1 MLCRLGTDHP
11 RGCGGTFAQD
21 AESLAKLGPSPRVR
35 GNRAAPLRHR
45 VLLGTIPAGAGEPA
59 LNCQRKLISGDHPR
73 GCGGTHY
80 EALDDAIAEGPS
92 PRVRGNRLGLGAR
105 VVECG
110 TIPAG
115 AGEPVDLEHT
125 RLAIGDHPRGCGG
138 TAPSLPPSLIGPGP
152 SPRVRGNRLE
162 AFSREGLIGTIPA
175 GAGEPPA
182 HWSRRPSH
190 RDHPR
195 GCGGT
200 FRRDRPT
207 AGRMGPSPRV
217 RGNLFDPIGTNGQA
231 GTIPAGAGEPR
242 RTSPISRSSRDH
254 PRGCGG
260 TDAPKAKKGPKQGP
274 SPRVRGNPMEES
286 RTDLVAGT
294 IPAGAGEPSQT
305 MASFFRYRDHPRG
318 CGGTWAAPTTSSF
331 RMGPSPRVRG
341 NRLKVFAIAGH
352 EGTIP
357 AGAGEPETGCGRPVP
372 GRDHP
377 RGCGG
382 T

>member
-1 MLCRLGTDHP
+1 M
-11 RGCGGTFAQD
+11 
-21 AESLAKLGPSPRVR
+21 R
-35 GNRAAPLRHR
+35 GNL
-45 VLLGTIPAGAGEPA
+45 
-59 LNCQRKLISGDHPR
+59 
-73 GCGGTHY
+73 
-80 EALDDAIAEGPS
+80 
-92 PRVRGNRLGLGAR
+92 LGLGAR

-318 CGGTWAAPTTSSF
+318 CGGTSKPDWKSSTVA
-331 RMGPSPRVRG
+331 GPSPRVRG
-341 NRLKVFAIAGH
+341 NPMPRRRASSLS
-352 EGTIP
+352 GTIP
-357 AGAGEPETGCGRPVP
+357 AGAGEPWRSSLAWRVS
-372 GRDHP
+372 RDHP

-382 T
+382 TEDGSYVVPTRYGPSPRVRGNLRAGCRVAGEAGTIPAGAGEPSRAAPTSCLTGDHPRGCGGTCAQLSAKVDLGGPSPRVRGNPLRGTG